1 MLGHPSNNMAS
12 MNLKRK
18 SGDVFMLVVEN
29 LRNMLCAGRKQS
41 KEKKGAVSSNETI
54 HEKENC

>member
-1 MLGHPSNNMAS
+1 MAS

-41 KEKKGAVSSNETI
+41 KEKKRAVSSNETI